1 MTCKFDYIRLI
12 QVELVNVKLISAS
25 AHNSLRLQ
33 LIFPPRNSRRTSLR
47 SVLCSNKGGKKIL
60 MTVDSQIYP
69 GTNLELDIKSLLTTD
84 KACSIQ
90 RQEGTPDRKSDSTE
104 RIKLVLSTVRKE
116 RRQADL
122 TQEQNFS
129 ESESS
134 EGHFCLSVL
143 SMKKI

>member
-1 MTCKFDYIRLI
+1 MTID
-12 QVELVNVKLISAS
+12 N
-25 AHNSLRLQ
+25 
-33 LIFPPRNSRRTSLR
+33 
-47 SVLCSNKGGKKIL
+47 
-60 MTVDSQIYP
+60 QIHP
-69 GTNLELDIKSLLTTD
+69 ETNLELDIKSLLTTD
-84 KACSIQ
+84 KAYSIQ

-129 ESESS
+129 ESESP